1 MPMKVTVD
9 YDLCE
14 GHSRCQ
20 AAAPEV
26 FEVRDDDK
34 SYVLME
40 PVPEELRPKVERAA
54 RLCPRQAITVEEA
67 P

>member
-1 MPMKVTVD
+1 MPMKVIVD
-9 YDLCE
+9 YDLCV

-20 AAAPEV
+20 QAAPEV

-40 PVPEELRPKVERAA
+40 PVPEELRPKVECAA

-67 P
+67 G

>member
-1 MPMKVTVD
+1 MSMKVIVNHD
-9 YDLCE
+9 QCE

-34 SYVLME
+34 SYVLID
-40 PVPEELRPKVERAA
+40 PVPEEQRANVERAA
-54 RLCPRQAITVEEA
+54 RLCPKQAISIETVV
-67 P
+67 